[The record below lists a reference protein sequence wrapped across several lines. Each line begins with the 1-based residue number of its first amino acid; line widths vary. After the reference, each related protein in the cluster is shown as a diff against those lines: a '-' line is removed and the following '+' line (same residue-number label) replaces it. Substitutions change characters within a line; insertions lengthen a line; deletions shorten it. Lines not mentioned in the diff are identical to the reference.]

1 MRSINR
7 LFLGCFLFTGC
18 AANLENHPPL
28 ADKAQAEER
37 LACGNAPIDEDP
49 RVLSPQ
55 AIEGVSPLIVGEP
68 ALKAAT
74 RERVVGAQLRLGAQP
89 GLTAEWIQRSLECH
103 ASRQLLRTAP
113 AVENDPY
120 WLPDAWVAVSVTS
133 QGDAFIVSLRGESPE
148 VGERILDR
156 AHAFARAR

>member
-7 LFLGCFLFTGC
+7 LFLGCILATGC
-18 AANLENHPPL
+18 AGNLVNHPPL

-37 LACGNAPIDEDP
+37 LACGDAPIDEDP

-55 AIEGVSPLIVGEP
+55 AIESVSALVVDEP
-68 ALKAAT
+68 ALKAAA

-103 ASRQLLRTAP
+103 ASRQVLRQVP

-133 QGDAFIVSLRGESPE
+133 QGDAFLVTLRGDSPE
-148 VGERILDR
+148 AGERILDR